1 MAPVIQV
8 YGTGHMG
15 MLFTETEDDEKGVL
29 LHDIYGEGNGTRLQY
44 SCLENPTDRG
54 AW

>member
-15 MLFTETEDDEKGVL
+15 MLFTETEDDEKVRSGKPSVNFRVKIFPGL
-29 LHDIYGEGNGTRLQY
+29 LVVYQKVR
-44 SCLENPTDRG
+44 
-54 AW
+54 